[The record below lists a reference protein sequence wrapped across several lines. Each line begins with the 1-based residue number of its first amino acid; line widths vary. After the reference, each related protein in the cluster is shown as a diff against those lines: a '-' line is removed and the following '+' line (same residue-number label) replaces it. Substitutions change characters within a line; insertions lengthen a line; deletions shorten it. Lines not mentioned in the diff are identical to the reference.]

1 MSDSDDASPSGPPSD
16 SEHDLE
22 ALRTTH
28 QEARTVLDHQIQTFR
43 KIDDKAART
52 FRLDGLLLGLILT
65 ALSFLSSSKT
75 LEVTNFINGFTIA
88 GVVLLILSFI
98 LAVATFTVTNIR
110 TGVSQNDIQRLI
122 DNKYSERDWLVLLLR
137 SEGAWMDENDA
148 KQSTNTTMLTL
159 SHLALI
165 LAVVL
170 ISVGSAL
177 PLL

>member
-1 MSDSDDASPSGPPSD
+1 MSGPDDHSSSDSSSN
-16 SEHDLE
+16 SEHDIE

-65 ALSFLSSSKT
+65 ALSFLSSSKALDVVNFVNIYT
-75 LEVTNFINGFTIA
+75 LV
-88 GVVLLILSFI
+88 GVILLIVSFI

-110 TGVSQNDIQRLI
+110 TGVSQNDIQRLV
-122 DNKYSERDWLVLLLR
+122 DKKYSERDWLILLLR
-137 SEGAWMDENDA
+137 SEGAWMDENDG
-148 KQSTNTTMLTL
+148 KQSTNTTLLTL

-165 LAVVL
+165 LAV
-170 ISVGSAL
+170 ISISIGSAVPFL
-177 PLL
+177 